1 MDRLS
6 KEENLMFKCH
16 VGGSEESHSEFI
28 NEVFNIQGRF
38 YLVENIPAMVCSH
51 CGEEVFS
58 RETTEQVRVI
68 LQEPKQPSRSIPL
81 DVFSFDE
88 AI

>member
-1 MDRLS
+1 
-6 KEENLMFKCH
+6 MFKCH
-16 VGGSEESHSEFI
+16 VCGSEESHSEFI

-58 RETTEQVRVI
+58 QETTEQVRVI

>member
-1 MDRLS
+1 
-6 KEENLMFKCH
+6 MFKCH
-16 VGGSEESHSEFI
+16 VCGSEESHSEFI